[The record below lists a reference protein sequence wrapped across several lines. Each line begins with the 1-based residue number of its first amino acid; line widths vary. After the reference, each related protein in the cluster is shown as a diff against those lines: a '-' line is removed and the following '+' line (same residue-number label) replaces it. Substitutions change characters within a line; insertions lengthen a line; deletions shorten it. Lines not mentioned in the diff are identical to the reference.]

1 MTGGLARTK
10 NSRRRG
16 GPPKRLV
23 LGRNHCVLRQ
33 TWPASADPQT
43 AAPSESLLASDR
55 TASDAADLAREIAAL
70 FPQHGY
76 EKVTRCWWAK
86 DASSYHR
93 FYVSEQK
100 RRPSP
105 VMLMVGV
112 SAALGLAALGG
123 AAGTRWRGRAKP
135 RRA

>member
-1 MTGGLARTK
+1 MNLPRTK
-10 NSRRRG
+10 GLRRRG
-16 GPPKRLV
+16 GQPRRLV

-33 TWPASADPQT
+33 TWPADADPHIVK
-43 AAPSESLLASDR
+43 PSESVLASDR
-55 TASDAADLAREIAAL
+55 TAQDAADLAREIAML

-86 DASSYHR
+86 DAGSYHR
-93 FYVSEQK
+93 FYVADQK
-100 RRPSP
+100 RRPPTP

-123 AAGTRWRGRAKP
+123 AARTR
-135 RRA
+135 RRRPK